1 MNEKSMKKHDH
12 RFLFYWLVSNKA
24 ATEKSGRL
32 LESVCVKG
40 SISRLVA
47 RVSQLNLSNI
57 SVILV
62 QVPAQNST
70 S

>member
-1 MNEKSMKKHDH
+1 MCIRDRHDY
-12 RFLFYWLVSNKA
+12 RFLFYWLVSNWA

-32 LESVCVKG
+32 LESVCIKG
-40 SISRLVA
+40 SISLLVA
-47 RVSQLNLSNI
+47 RVSQLHLSNI

-62 QVPAQNST
+62 QLPAQNST